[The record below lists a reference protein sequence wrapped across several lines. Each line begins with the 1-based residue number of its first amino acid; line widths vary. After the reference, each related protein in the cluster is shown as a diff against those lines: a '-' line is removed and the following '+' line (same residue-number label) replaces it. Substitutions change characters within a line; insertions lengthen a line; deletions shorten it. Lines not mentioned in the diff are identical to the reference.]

1 MDQTDFRIAVTVV
14 SFIAFVAILFW
25 AYSRKSKPSFDVASR
40 IPFETLE
47 QAKQDEARE
56 SSLKSSK
63 PVTNLRKNHH
73 AN

>member
-1 MDQTDFRIAVTVV
+1 MDQNDFRIAVTVV

-25 AYSRKSKPSFDVASR
+25 AFSRKAKPDFDVASR

-56 SSLKSSK
+56 EKLK
-63 PVTNLRKNHH
+63 
-73 AN
+73 